1 MFISIYF
8 SLFYILGSIEKMILF
23 FKLAVSRNNF
33 HLQIKHTREIM
44 QEINYQDGKNY
55 FLFKT
60 FRKRSHT
67 QNEDVHKMLKVED

>member
-23 FKLAVSRNNF
+23 FKLSRNNF

-44 QEINYQDGKNY
+44 QEINYQYEKIY

-60 FRKRSHT
+60 LRKCSHT

>member
-1 MFISIYF
+1 MFTSIYF
-8 SLFYILGSIEKMILF
+8 SLIYILGSIKNDIV
-23 FKLAVSRNNF
+23 FKLAVNNF